1 TGAGTVTIFA
11 NVGTGFN
18 VALETAAG
26 SNPGAILSGSFTNA
40 SSLDIIVANNNNTVG
55 VAGQVTLI
63 VNPATF
69 IAGSGAVSQQPY
81 PGSQYEDI
89 GIKVKATP
97 NLHANNEVTL
107 QLEFEIKALAGTN
120 VNGIPVITNRTVTQ
134 SVRLKENETSL
145 IGGLLDQQETKTIT
159 GIPGLAELPAVGYAF
174 GSRSNSTSDSEF
186 LILVT
191 PRKVRLPL
199 HEPHNIYAGRGD
211 ATGRSSVGTGSPLAP
226 PPTVEPNQPENQ
238 QPAPTQT
245 PEQPPQQPAPAPEP
259 NAPNQPA
266 PEQPNPQNPP
276 SGPPQPPAQPPQQ
289 P

>member
-1 TGAGTVTIFA
+1 LSEYESESRDVSRCKSDSVITGAGTVTIFA
-11 NVGTGFN
+11 DLGIGNGFG

-26 SNPGAILSGSFTNA
+26 SNPGAILSGSFTFA
-40 SSLDIIVANNNNTVG
+40 SSLDIVVANNNNTVN
-55 VAGQVTLI
+55 VPGQVTLI

-134 SVRLKENETSL
+134 SVRLRENETSL

-159 GIPGLAELPAVGYAF
+159 GIPGLAELPGAGYAF
-174 GSRSNSTSDSEF
+174 GSRSSSTSDSEF

-211 ATGRSSVGTGSPLAP
+211 CCARLGWRLVHSRASASQAGFQSTSDGHYRTSQSVGDGSL
-226 PPTVEPNQPENQ
+226 
-238 QPAPTQT
+238 
-245 PEQPPQQPAPAPEP
+245 
-259 NAPNQPA
+259 
-266 PEQPNPQNPP
+266 
-276 SGPPQPPAQPPQQ
+276 
-289 P
+289 